1 MAELAWV
8 QLCEKAFLDNCDRL
22 CLVGII
28 NRLPIPTLPITV
40 HELMLAGRVVNAGV
54 GEELDVSVSIATPSG
69 LCPSP
74 DEPGCLEIS
83 NAGEYVLVTL
93 RQFPLYEEGVYRFS
107 LSIGDGAAV
116 AVEIPV
122 LLVGRPAHAPVH

>member
-1 MAELAWV
+1 MAKLAWV
-8 QLCEKAFLDNCDRL
+8 HLCEKAFLDNCDRL
-22 CLVGII
+22 CLVGMV

-40 HELMLAGRVVNAGV
+40 HELMLAGRVAAGV
-54 GEELDVSVSIATPSG
+54 GEEFDVSVSIVTPSG

-74 DEPGCLEIS
+74 EEPGCLEIS

-93 RQFPLYEEGVYRFS
+93 RQFPVYEEGIYRFS
-107 LSIGDGAAV
+107 LSIGDGAPV
-116 AVEIPV
+116 SVDIPV